1 MIKVFYGKDEF
12 TIDERIKEIRLKA
25 NSSELGDINTAFLD
39 GKDLSRQELVSIVS
53 TVPFM
58 SESRLIIVD
67 KLASEFEFA
76 NRTPKSNLGDWKG
89 IEDDL
94 SVIPPTTELIFR
106 EGDISPRNPMI
117 IALKKVAEMNLFHG
131 LRPQEVIGW
140 VIKRA
145 EYLGA
150 DIERPAAALLADS
163 IGSNLRI
170 LNAELE
176 KLSLF
181 RGGEPIR
188 TQDVSDLVSYVREQN
203 IFRVVDAAIEGNTGE
218 SLKMVRLLIK
228 AGSSPSMVIRMIERQ
243 VRLLL
248 LARDLKDRNVSSS
261 DIGKKLSLSGYPLQK
276 TLDMERKL
284 TKKSFASMH
293 DLILDAE
300 LNIRRGS
307 LSEGLALNLLIG
319 QIGR

>member
-150 DIERPAAALLADS
+150 DICLLYTS
-163 IGSNLRI
+163 
-170 LNAELE
+170 
-176 KLSLF
+176 
-181 RGGEPIR
+181 
-188 TQDVSDLVSYVREQN
+188 
-203 IFRVVDAAIEGNTGE
+203 DAADE
-218 SLKMVRLLIK
+218 
-228 AGSSPSMVIRMIERQ
+228 
-243 VRLLL
+243 
-248 LARDLKDRNVSSS
+248 
-261 DIGKKLSLSGYPLQK
+261 
-276 TLDMERKL
+276 
-284 TKKSFASMH
+284 
-293 DLILDAE
+293 
-300 LNIRRGS
+300 
-307 LSEGLALNLLIG
+307 
-319 QIGR
+319 

>member
-39 GKDLSRQELVSIVS
+39 GKDLSRQELVAIVS

-117 IALKKVAEMNLFHG
+117 IALKKVAEMNVFHG
-131 LRPQEVIGW
+131 
-140 VIKRA
+140 
-145 EYLGA
+145 
-150 DIERPAAALLADS
+150 
-163 IGSNLRI
+163 
-170 LNAELE
+170 
-176 KLSLF
+176 
-181 RGGEPIR
+181 
-188 TQDVSDLVSYVREQN
+188 
-203 IFRVVDAAIEGNTGE
+203 
-218 SLKMVRLLIK
+218 
-228 AGSSPSMVIRMIERQ
+228 
-243 VRLLL
+243 
-248 LARDLKDRNVSSS
+248 
-261 DIGKKLSLSGYPLQK
+261 
-276 TLDMERKL
+276 
-284 TKKSFASMH
+284 
-293 DLILDAE
+293 
-300 LNIRRGS
+300 
-307 LSEGLALNLLIG
+307 
-319 QIGR
+319 